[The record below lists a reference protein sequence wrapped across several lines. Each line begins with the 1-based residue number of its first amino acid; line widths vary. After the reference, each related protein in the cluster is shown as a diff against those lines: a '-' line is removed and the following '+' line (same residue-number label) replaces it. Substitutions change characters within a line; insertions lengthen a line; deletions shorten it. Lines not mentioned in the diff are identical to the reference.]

1 MRVSIRTILAPSSV
15 AVTLSLACT
24 LGPKTNTEDTGEI
37 VLTSSGGDGTGV
49 PATSDSPPTSA
60 ASTSAAST
68 SGDPPVTT
76 THADTSGDGETFIVR
91 FDAGPMVPACDLAAQ
106 RCPAGQKCNPSG
118 MGSGSVFNGTPICV
132 PLAPD
137 PKPHGSP
144 CSVLGDELD
153 GTDDCELGSVCLFPD
168 DQGVG
173 ECHKLCGIFS
183 DPDPGCPAGD
193 QCAGLACQS
202 CIWGFCDTP
211 CDPRDPGSCGAG
223 DVCVPSS
230 DQWFCV
236 LDASGAEGQAGDA
249 CEFVN
254 GCDPGLLCTNAA
266 EIPGCDAPNGCCSP
280 FCSTDKP
287 NTCPNKAMGEL
298 CVPYYAEGQGPP
310 QFATLGVC
318 SLPP

>member
-1 MRVSIRTILAPSSV
+1 MRVSIQTILGPGWIAV
-15 AVTLSLACT
+15 ALLAC
-24 LGPKTNTEDTGEI
+24 GPKGADDTGEI
-37 VLTSSGGDGTGV
+37 VLTSSDGGGTGV
-49 PATSDSPPTSA
+49 PATSDSP
-60 ASTSAAST
+60 STSATSTSPTATSPTST
-68 SGDPPVTT
+68 SGDPVTT
-76 THADTSGDGETFIVR
+76 THADTSGDGETFVVR
-91 FDAGPMVPACDLAAQ
+91 GDAGVLGCDLAEQ
-106 RCPAGQKCNPSG
+106 SCPAGQKCNPSG

-153 GTDDCELGSVCLFPD
+153 GTDDCELGTVCLFPD

-183 DPDPGCPAGD
+183 DPDPGCAPGD

-202 CIWGFCDTP
+202 CFWGFCDAP
-211 CDPRDPGSCGAG
+211 CDPLDSNTCDAG
-223 DVCVPSS
+223 EVCLPNV
-230 DQWFCV
+230 DQWFCI
-236 LDASGAEGQAGDA
+236 LDASGAEGQAGDS
-249 CEFVN
+249 CEVAN

-266 EIPGCDAPNGCCSP
+266 EIPGCDAPDGCCSP

-298 CVPYYAEGQGPP
+298 CVPYYAEGQAPP
-310 QFATLGVC
+310 QFVTLGLC